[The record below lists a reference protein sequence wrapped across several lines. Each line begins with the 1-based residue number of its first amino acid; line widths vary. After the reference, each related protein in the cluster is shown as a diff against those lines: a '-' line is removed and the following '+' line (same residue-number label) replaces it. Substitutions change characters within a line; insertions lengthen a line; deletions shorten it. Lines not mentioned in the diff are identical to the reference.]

1 MKSVNIEKLNRDN
14 FKSILNSLSMPGSTY
29 KIKSL
34 YDSHLLAMAN
44 TLLYSEVSF
53 YYDGNEDI
61 NLIKAI
67 TNAKDEDV
75 ESSDYIFCDEI
86 NEYFL
91 NKAKVGTAHD
101 PEFSSTLIFKCE
113 DFEGLNLR
121 LRGPGINKYKDITL
135 PIDKAF
141 VNFFNEKN
149 SSYPLGNEIFFLNK
163 KGEIT
168 ALSRTTKV
176 EVL

>member
-1 MKSVNIEKLNRDN
+1 MKSVDIEKLNRDN
-14 FKSILNSLSMPGSTY
+14 FKSIMNSLSMPGNIY
-29 KIKSL
+29 KIKPL
-34 YDSHLLAMAN
+34 YDSPLLAMAN

-53 YYDGNEDI
+53 FYDGNEDI

-67 TNAKDEDV
+67 TNAKDDDV

-91 NKAKVGTAHD
+91 NKAKIGTAHD

-121 LRGPGINKYKDITL
+121 LRGPGINKYKNISL
-135 PIDKAF
+135 PVDKAF
-141 VNFFNEKN
+141 IDFFNEKN

>member
-1 MKSVNIEKLNRDN
+1 MKTVDIEKLNRDN
-14 FKSILNSLSMPGSTY
+14 FKSIMNSLSMPGNIH
-29 KIKSL
+29 KIKAL
-34 YDSHLLAMAN
+34 YNSDLLAIAN

-53 YYDGNEDI
+53 FYDGNEDLD
-61 NLIKAI
+61 LIKAI
-67 TNAKDEDV
+67 TNAKNEDI
-75 ESSDYIFCDEI
+75 ENSDYIFSDEI

-91 NKAKVGTAHD
+91 SKAKVGTAKD
-101 PEFSSTLIFKCE
+101 PEFSSTLIFKCK
-113 DFEGLNLR
+113 DFTGLNLKIS
-121 LRGPGINKYKDITL
+121 GPGINEYKNISL
-135 PIDKAF
+135 PVDKAF

-163 KGEIT
+163 KGEIL